1 MTKFPHMTITH
12 IITAKL
18 RLQFKKL
25 IGININ
31 FLESRVTCRFQYHLH
46 SLHCMLPY
54 LATFGPNWYTQS
66 VTLYL
71 ERLYNSE
78 WKQPE
83 MYTTSLEQGNTVRR
97 SDRLWGWLS
106 LNLCTGHGMME
117 IIKSAGGLS
126 HCKGVDGLQPAIFLL
141 STFITGTICKCKNWL
156 GWLWNHQ
163 INTIM
168 HVCQGLLGTKI
179 VCWKTSAT

>member
-1 MTKFPHMTITH
+1 MRIMHIT
-12 IITAKL
+12 TTKL

-54 LATFGPNWYTQS
+54 LAAFGPNCYSKS
-66 VTLYL
+66 VTLYF
-71 ERLYNSE
+71 EKLYNSE

-83 MYTTSLEQGNTVRR
+83 MYTTSLEHGDTVRR

-117 IIKSAGGLS
+117 IVKSAGGLS
-126 HCKGVDGLQPAIFLL
+126 HCTGVDELQRAIFLL
-141 STFITGTICKCKNWL
+141 STYITGTMCKFIACPCPFCPCRVR
-156 GWLWNHQ
+156 GAVSNH
-163 INTIM
+163 TAP
-168 HVCQGLLGTKI
+168 L
-179 VCWKTSAT
+179 A